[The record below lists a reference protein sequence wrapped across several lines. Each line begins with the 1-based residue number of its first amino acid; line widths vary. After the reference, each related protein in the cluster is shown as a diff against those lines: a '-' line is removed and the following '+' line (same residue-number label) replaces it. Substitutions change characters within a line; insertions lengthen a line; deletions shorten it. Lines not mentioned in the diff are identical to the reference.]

1 MAEAEAKRPEG
12 VIGVLDESAIRLLF
26 RLADQIVIMPRVSL
40 SGIEYPQL
48 RDLEDWGHAMK
59 VLERHGF
66 VERVVV
72 NRLIACPACGSTNVA
87 TQYRCVKCDSYN
99 LERTKI
105 VQHLVCGYT
114 DTQIKFKND
123 TCPKCGLKI
132 AAPEAELVSLGVV
145 YECLECGSRTSRP
158 KMVHRCM
165 ECDNIFTYREASYRP
180 VYAFRVT
187 EEGRRL
193 VSREL
198 VREVVRKALEA
209 EGFTVEEDVTLPGMS
224 GVSHK
229 YTLVVRRDGSPVM
242 VIDIILGGE
251 AEVLDAM
258 VKRMDLSSE
267 VEYVII
273 TEDRAAIAR
282 RIGSSNI
289 RILDRRDVDKLVEEL
304 KSILEGRGGLKA
316 V

>member
-1 MAEAEAKRPEG
+1 MAEAEARQPG
-12 VIGVLDESAIRLLF
+12 SIIRLLDKSAIRLLF
-26 RLADQIVIMPRVSL
+26 RLADQIVIMPKVSL
-40 SGIEYPQL
+40 TGIEYPQL
-48 RDLEDWGHAMK
+48 RDLEDWGRAMK
-59 VLERHGF
+59 VLEKHGF
-66 VERVVV
+66 VEKVVIT
-72 NRLIACPACGSTNVA
+72 RLIACPACGSANVA

-99 LERTKI
+99 LERTRI

-114 DTQIKFKND
+114 DTQIKFKNY

-132 AAPEAELVSLGVV
+132 TNPEAELISLGVV
-145 YECLECGSRTSRP
+145 YECLDCGSRTSRP

-193 VSREL
+193 VSKEL
-198 VREVVRKALEA
+198 VRDVIRKALET

-229 YTLVVRRDGSPVM
+229 YTLVVRRNGSPVM
-242 VIDIILGGE
+242 AIDIITGRE

-258 VKRMDLSSE
+258 VKRMDLAPE
-267 VEYVII
+267 IEYVII
-273 TEDRAAIAR
+273 TDNRAAITR
-282 RIGSSNI
+282 RIAGSSNI
-289 RILDRRDVDKLVEEL
+289 RVLDRRDVDKLIEEL
-304 KSILEGRGGLKA
+304 KNIVGGRSL
-316 V
+316 